1 MINGGIKV
9 KGNKLVKWSSLYLV
23 VFYSIV
29 GSYLI
34 GQEVQT
40 TESVEVINWDR
51 ILRHFNAYVDNPSKE
66 NALELLKSIPPD
78 RVYREVGDGRKADR
92 IIFGD
97 DYVILYE
104 EAVAGDRVAVEILFR
119 FLNITDGGRLE
130 MVMSDLGLI
139 IRLWPR
145 LFLEVLSKYKDIS
158 YVKRFGWPVSFIGMG
173 HNMHPVAEI
182 HILKKRIEALSSV
195 DCAEYN
201 ELKQACIKTIE
212 ERIKQI
218 ESSTNLKK

>member
-1 MINGGIKV
+1 
-9 KGNKLVKWSSLYLV
+9 
-23 VFYSIV
+23 
-29 GSYLI
+29 
-34 GQEVQT
+34 
-40 TESVEVINWDR
+40 
-51 ILRHFNAYVDNPSKE
+51 
-66 NALELLKSIPPD
+66 
-78 RVYREVGDGRKADR
+78 
-92 IIFGD
+92 
-97 DYVILYE
+97 
-104 EAVAGDRVAVEILFR
+104 
-119 FLNITDGGRLE
+119 